1 MSDQDIADAR
11 IALEHI
17 DGTLKTRWWLFG
29 GMAIAIILNSVAT
42 CSNMVSMGRLEK
54 RSITADVRSIENKAA
69 IDAAIKQ
76 QVIYQQQ
83 LVQYWDALAKKNPKV
98 NVPRVIVH
106 PPNPSPSAKP
116 DNAAPLSD
124 AELTRSPSAKPTPA
138 HHTVSKSTHK
148 RNPKPTASPGII
160 DRLFKPKSTR

>member
-1 MSDQDIADAR
+1 MSDKDITEGR

-17 DGTLKTRWWLFG
+17 ERILKTRWWLFG
-29 GMAIAIILNSVAT
+29 IMAIAIVLNSVAT
-42 CSNMVSMGRLEK
+42 CSNMASMRRLEQK
-54 RSITADVRSIENKAA
+54 MIIADSRSIDNKAA

-106 PPNPSPSAKP
+106 PPAPSPSSKP
-116 DNAAPLSD
+116 DLTPAPLTD
-124 AELTRSPSAKPTPA
+124 AELTRSPVAKSTPTPSLR
-138 HHTVSKSTHK
+138 HHKSK
-148 RNPKPTASPGII
+148 P
-160 DRLFKPKSTR
+160 KPKSTSTPALFKWPWAKTTR